1 MVDIAPWGSPPT
13 PILPRWYFDIYQ
25 ATRLPLALQRL
36 PASGARLL
44 TLGDLETLWEHR
56 STPLEK
62 QEHDALVQMANRLS
76 PPPDYHVAIPVGLNT
91 NLLLQCPFR
100 VRTLNCLRRKLNVKA
115 PSSLEPFNLE
125 PSPVDE
131 MIVGD
136 LLRINHFGLISLLDL
151 MCVVEAA
158 QSSGY
163 FQNPALT
170 HPYLKSTVALSPHA
184 APPAQDPPEPPDPAD
199 IAWASASVVLRRL
212 LTAASQIN
220 GTQTLADA
228 VSSDLGGLA
237 TELGMTNYLES
248 IPLDGLICELNLPR
262 KVLGSLN
269 EFSGSLSDRE
279 QLILTKR
286 LLTPDPL
293 TLEELGQETNLT
305 RERIRQIEKRVESR
319 LNHPSISG
327 LAVNCQ
333 MGVLA
338 MQIRQELGPIT
349 SLHKLQKA
357 ISGIFPTNTNSA
369 DNDLADHNS
378 VLSKMARHLIQQE
391 LDYSCT
397 DDLCVTQ
404 AFANTIRE
412 LKTKANSLADDI
424 GLIDE
429 IALQSCLPSDNWLQY
444 WDALLEQ
451 SGLFRLS
458 SHLALRD
465 TQKARTK
472 AALLAIGRPATK
484 EEIGEL
490 SCLKPDRAGAQLS
503 LLSDVVRADK
513 HRWGLTE
520 WVEDEYEGI
529 PAEIIQRIKEDGG
542 STRLNRLLEELPR
555 MFGVAESSIKAYLDT
570 PAFQVEHGW
579 VREADNPTFLL
590 HRLEDVIDGYDTNG
604 DPYWEFEIEDR
615 HLDGYSLHGVP
626 NEVAAALG
634 CEFGSKTKAMVRS
647 PADCPDISIIW
658 RKTSLRGPEIGC
670 LGSALRN
677 ASLCG
682 GERAILI
689 IHSESE
695 VSFAPTPRS
704 DQRMGGNT
712 HSTLR
717 SLSPSFANQS
727 REFEGVQIGTSI
739 AGRITAST
747 AGRASQLNADSQG
760 NKGNEA

>member
-1 MVDIAPWGSPPT
+1 MVGIAPWGSPPT
-13 PILPRWYFDIYQ
+13 PILPRWYFDMYQ

-62 QEHDALVQMANRLS
+62 QEHDALVQMANRIS

-100 VRTLNCLRRKLNVKA
+100 VRTLNCLRGKLNVKA

-131 MIVGD
+131 MTVGEF
-136 LLRINHFGLISLLDL
+136 LRINHFGLISLLDL

-170 HPYLKSTVALSPHA
+170 NPYLKSAVALSSHA
-184 APPAQDPPEPPDPAD
+184 APPAQLPPEPPDPAD

-228 VSSDLGGLA
+228 VSSNLGGLA

-248 IPLDGLICELNLPR
+248 IPLDGLIGELNLPR

-349 SLHKLQKA
+349 SRQKLQKA

-397 DDLCVTQ
+397 DDLCVTP

-555 MFGVAESSIKAYLDT
+555 MFDVSPGSVIAYAKSNRFNIQDDFVSLADPSSLKLRDLDDVVHGRT
-570 PAFQVEHGW
+570 TEGHPFWSFKVEA
-579 VREADNPTFLL
+579 R
-590 HRLEDVIDGYDTNG
+590 Y
-604 DPYWEFEIEDR
+604 FE
-615 HLDGYSLHGVP
+615 GYSLVGMPPEIAKV
-626 NEVAAALG
+626 LG
-634 CEFGSKTKAMVRS
+634 CEPDGKTRIPVLAPKGCGPLSVGWSLSSLAGASLGYLSEPLRLLGAEEGHRVQLILEPSGVTLKQSTSQTYLFS
-647 PADCPDISIIW
+647 PATTQEHDTCNPNKAQDILE
-658 RKTSLRGPEIGC
+658 RMKKRRRG
-670 LGSALRN
+670 L
-677 ASLCG
+677 
-682 GERAILI
+682 
-689 IHSESE
+689 
-695 VSFAPTPRS
+695 
-704 DQRMGGNT
+704 
-712 HSTLR
+712 
-717 SLSPSFANQS
+717 
-727 REFEGVQIGTSI
+727 
-739 AGRITAST
+739 
-747 AGRASQLNADSQG
+747 
-760 NKGNEA
+760 

>member
-1 MVDIAPWGSPPT
+1 
-13 PILPRWYFDIYQ
+13 
-25 ATRLPLALQRL
+25 
-36 PASGARLL
+36 
-44 TLGDLETLWEHR
+44 
-56 STPLEK
+56 
-62 QEHDALVQMANRLS
+62 MANRIS

-131 MIVGD
+131 MTVGEF
-136 LLRINHFGLISLLDL
+136 LRINHFGLISLLDL

-170 HPYLKSTVALSPHA
+170 NPYLKSAVALSSHA
-184 APPAQDPPEPPDPAD
+184 APPAQLPPEPPDPAD

-228 VSSDLGGLA
+228 VSSNLGGLA

-248 IPLDGLICELNLPR
+248 IPLDGLIGELNLPR

-349 SLHKLQKA
+349 SRQKLQKA

-397 DDLCVTQ
+397 DDLCVTP

-555 MFGVAESSIKAYLDT
+555 MFDVSPGSVIAYAKSNRFNIQDDFVSLADPSSLKLRDLDDVVHGRT
-570 PAFQVEHGW
+570 TEGHPFWSFKVEA
-579 VREADNPTFLL
+579 R
-590 HRLEDVIDGYDTNG
+590 Y
-604 DPYWEFEIEDR
+604 FE
-615 HLDGYSLHGVP
+615 GYSLVGMPPEIAKV
-626 NEVAAALG
+626 LG
-634 CEFGSKTKAMVRS
+634 CEPDGKTRIPVLAPKGCGPLSVGWSLSSLAGASLGYLSEPLRLLGAEEGHRVQLILEPSGVTLKQSTSQTYLFS
-647 PADCPDISIIW
+647 PATTQEHDTCNPNKAQDILE
-658 RKTSLRGPEIGC
+658 RMKKRRRG
-670 LGSALRN
+670 L
-677 ASLCG
+677 
-682 GERAILI
+682 
-689 IHSESE
+689 
-695 VSFAPTPRS
+695 
-704 DQRMGGNT
+704 
-712 HSTLR
+712 
-717 SLSPSFANQS
+717 
-727 REFEGVQIGTSI
+727 
-739 AGRITAST
+739 
-747 AGRASQLNADSQG
+747 
-760 NKGNEA
+760 